1 MKDMKE
7 LIERRNTLLDEMDS
21 LVDKAGEETRA
32 MSEEETARFEAVKAE
47 VAGID
52 ATIKADE
59 ERRAMDRKQHRE
71 ETHGAAEEEQRAL
84 DEEAFLKFVRGEERA
99 LDVANN
105 GGIIPTTIASRIIEK
120 VKELS
125 PIYQMVTV
133 YNVGGDLVFPV
144 YDEESSGIKAAYS
157 DDMAELTE
165 GTGKFT
171 TVKLQNFIV
180 GCLAK
185 VSKSLMN
192 RTDFDLV
199 SFIVQKVAQAIA
211 EFLEKECLV
220 GTANK
225 MTGVLS
231 ATNGVTAASATA
243 VTADELLDLQM
254 AVPEVYQTGA
264 CWIMHKDTLKAI
276 RKLKDGDN
284 NYLLNRDITN
294 SFGWSLLGKPVYV
307 SENCPKMA
315 AGAKAVVYGDMT
327 GLSVKL
333 AQNVE
338 IQVLMEK
345 FATQHAI
352 GVVGYIE
359 CDSKITEPQKLAVL
373 TMKTSA

>member
-71 ETHGAAEEEQRAL
+71 ETHGAADEEQRAL

-144 YDEESSGIKAAYS
+144 YDEESSSIKAAYS

-254 AVPEVYQTGA
+254 VVPEVYQTGA

-373 TMKTSA
+373 TMKASA